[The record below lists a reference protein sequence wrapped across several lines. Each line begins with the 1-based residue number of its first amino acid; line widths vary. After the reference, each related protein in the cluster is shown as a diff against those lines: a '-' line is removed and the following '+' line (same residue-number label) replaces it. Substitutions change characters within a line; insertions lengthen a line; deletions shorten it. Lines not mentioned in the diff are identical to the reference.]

1 MTIDYNLTY
10 PISEGY
16 LDSDIKD
23 QMKKLRNA
31 ELKFIIDLLDV
42 NNEQYVATIDG
53 FDLID
58 EDIEHVIKIMDEWL
72 LCLPH
77 KEIIMDYIFS
87 GFVDPSYNED
97 EIVEYWLDGDYEN
110 LETKVGL
117 YGDDLAVIS
126 DLLEQ
131 TLKDFYIYTSHVLTM
146 TKLIDT
152 EMWQYFKCLSCEI
165 NSNKIYLTVSIYEDE
180 LKILGYEEPAKCM
193 AVLDDI
199 SRIINQYERNLTL
212 KKLLR

>member
-131 TLKDFYIYTSHVLTM
+131 TLKDFYTYTSHVLTM